1 MGLVLP
7 GIIFK
12 GQDTFNIYNTS
23 LYSPPFFCRV
33 THSVTSL
40 IGIPLRVETQNNIEF
55 EGILKTFS
63 PQLEMVLE
71 WVHEIDVKMPDCINH
86 KNVKEEMVFPLKDIV
101 SYYAV
106 DVDLNFATKDEFQTD
121 TQISNKLNGETPMK
135 ELEQWMPDGSEEDMV
150 DLGEGNLGGSGNS
163 NGWSAH
169 DMFAKNKEFGVETS
183 YDHNLSGYTIQL
195 NKDVE
200 KSAEYKER
208 ERKAA
213 QIAAEIEGNT
223 HSIAAVELEN
233 GDEEEAFSAVVRDKA
248 SPTNHDSPSG
258 EKAYVPPGK
267 RDQGMRGGSR
277 GGGGGRG
284 ARATPPGNDDY
295 RGNRYDNRGYNNN
308 RGGYNNDRGERY
320 ERGGYSSDYRGERGD
335 RYRQE
340 GGRDRDRGYRKDDKK
355 ASPIPEQE
363 KQVDRR
369 KSGEGVMSQRSPGG
383 GHEDPGQRLGKKS
396 REQQNTELKEFQDN
410 FQLAAGPSQ
419 GPSKSPTSSTPRV
432 SVKQSGASQG
442 STPLPSPQPGAG
454 QETPGGA
461 PPPASS
467 PAIPVAAET
476 PSTPNT
482 STESVKKSTLN
493 PNAKEFS
500 LNPGAKEFTP
510 RGPPSRVAPTPPR
523 PQTPNTPNSMNAM
536 AAGIPQV
543 CQGNFLF

>member
-1 MGLVLP
+1 MTVM
-7 GIIFK
+7 
-12 GQDTFNIYNTS
+12 
-23 LYSPPFFCRV
+23 FCFRF
-33 THSVTSL
+33 THAVTSL
-40 IGIPLRVETQNNIEF
+40 IGNTLRVETQNNIEF

-86 KNVKEEMVFPLKDIV
+86 ETVKEKMVFPIKDIV
-101 SYYAV
+101 RYYAI
-106 DVDLNFATKDEFQTD
+106 DVDLNFATKEEFQTD
-121 TQISNKLNGETPMK
+121 TQISNKMNGDTPMR
-135 ELEQWMPDGSEEDMV
+135 ELEQWMPDCNEGDMV
-150 DLGEGNLGGSGNS
+150 DLGETGGGNS

-195 NKDVE
+195 NKDTE
-200 KSAEYKER
+200 KSAEYRER

-223 HSIAAVELEN
+223 HSLAAVELEN

-248 SPTNHDSPSG
+248 SPGHHDSPGG
-258 EKAYVPPGK
+258 EKAYVPPGR
-267 RDQGMRGGSR
+267 RDQGMRGGPR

-284 ARATPPGNDDY
+284 ARTTPPGNDDY

-308 RGGYNNDRGERY
+308 RGGFNNNDRGERY
-320 ERGGYSSDYRGERGD
+320 ERGGYNNDYRGDRGD

-340 GGRDRDRGYRKDDKK
+340 GGRDSHRPGDRDNRGYKKEDKK

-369 KSGEGVMSQRSPGG
+369 KSGEGVMAQKSPG
-383 GHEDPGQRLGKKS
+383 GHEDQTQRLGKKS
-396 REQQNTELKEFQDN
+396 REQQSTEFKEFQEN
-410 FQLAAGPSQ
+410 FQLAPAH

-442 STPLPSPQPGAG
+442 STPLPSPQPGSG

-461 PPPASS
+461 PPTASS
-467 PAIPVAAET
+467 PATPGAADAT
-476 PSTPNT
+476 STPNT
-482 STESVKKSTLN
+482 SGNDSVKKSTLN

-500 LNPGAKEFTP
+500 LNPTAKEFTP
-510 RGPPSRVAPTPPR
+510 RGPPSVSRVAPTPPR

-536 AAGIPQV
+536 AGIPQV
-543 CQGNFLF
+543 CWNCFIQIRC